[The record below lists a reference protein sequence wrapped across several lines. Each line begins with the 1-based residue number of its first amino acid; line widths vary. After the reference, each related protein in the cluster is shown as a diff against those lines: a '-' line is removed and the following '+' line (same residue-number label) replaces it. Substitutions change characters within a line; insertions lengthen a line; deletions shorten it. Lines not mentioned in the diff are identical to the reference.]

1 MSFSFYSLQGKKA
14 KSTSAAPTG
23 ISEIAAKKKA
33 AAAEIVTESTDSS
46 KLEVLKAMDIKKM
59 NGDSLKDH
67 LKARGLDLQGAKKDL
82 IQRLIDFEKSRS

>member
-1 MSFSFYSLQGKKA
+1 
-14 KSTSAAPTG
+14 
-23 ISEIAAKKKA
+23 
-33 AAAEIVTESTDSS
+33 
-46 KLEVLKAMDIKKM
+46 M